1 MRHTAFMLAWFS
13 RLTRTRVTI
22 PDDAWHAA
30 CGDIA
35 LTGCLPAPARR
46 QLRGHVERFL
56 HDKRFA
62 GAAGLELD
70 DDDCLRIALLACLPV
85 AGLDYDWL
93 RGWREVIVYPA
104 QFRVR
109 REEHDETSGVVSESH
124 DWMAGEAWQQ
134 GPLILSLD
142 DIHADLADPF
152 AGFNLV
158 AHEIAHKLDML
169 DGHAD
174 GVPPMPGDVR
184 DRWLQD
190 FQHAFSAFVAD
201 VEAGKDTFL
210 DPYAAQAPD
219 EFFAVASETYF
230 STPAALARAH
240 PAIHAHLKAFYRIE
254 LACPPDAW
262 ADAPDAVVQP

>member
-1 MRHTAFMLAWFS
+1 MFAWFH
-13 RLTRTRVTI
+13 RLTRNRVEI
-22 PDDAWHAA
+22 PDTIWHPA
-30 CGDIA
+30 CADIA
-35 LTGCLPAPARR
+35 LTACLPAAAQER
-46 QLRGHVERFL
+46 LRDHAGRFL

-62 GAAGLELD
+62 PAAGLELD
-70 DDDCLRIALLACLPV
+70 DATCLRIAILACLPV
-85 AGLDYDWL
+85 AGLDYHWL
-93 RGWREVIVYPA
+93 RGWREIIVYPS

-109 REEHDETSGVVSESH
+109 REEHDEASGVVSESH

-142 DIHADLADPF
+142 DIAADLADPF

-174 GVPPMPGDVR
+174 GVPPLPGPLR
-184 DRWLQD
+184 RRWLAD
-190 FQHAFSAFVAD
+190 FQREFEAFVAAVD
-201 VEAGKDTFL
+201 SGAETAL

-230 STPAALARAH
+230 SAPAVLAREH
-240 PAIHAHLKAFYRIE
+240 PAIHRQLKAFYRIE
-254 LACPPDAW
+254 LECPPPVAE
-262 ADAPDAVVQP
+262 AALPE

>member
-1 MRHTAFMLAWFS
+1 MLAWFR
-13 RLTRTRVTI
+13 RLTRNRVAI
-22 PDDAWHAA
+22 PDDAWQAA

-35 LTGCLPAPARR
+35 LTACLPAPARV
-46 QLRGHVERFL
+46 QLRSHVERFL

-62 GAAGLELD
+62 AAGGLELD
-70 DDDCLRIALLACLPV
+70 DDACLRIAILACLPV
-85 AGLDYDWL
+85 TGLGYDWL
-93 RGWREVIVYPA
+93 RGWREIIVYPA
-104 QFRVR
+104 QFRVHR
-109 REEHDETSGVVSESH
+109 QEHDEQSGVVSESH

-142 DIHADLADPF
+142 DIHADLAEPF

-174 GVPPMPGDVR
+174 GVPPLAGAAR
-184 DRWLQD
+184 EHWRQD
-190 FQHAFSAFVAD
+190 FQHEFNAFVAA
-201 VEAGKDTFL
+201 VEAEQPTAL

-230 STPAALARAH
+230 SAPALLAQAH
-240 PAIHAHLKAFYRIE
+240 PAIHRHLKAFYQVE
-254 LACPPDAW
+254 LDCPPA
-262 ADAPDAVVQP
+262 AHASTAS